1 MTSRTSSLRRHLF
14 TTRSLRNASFALASA
29 SLVAATVSMSQSGA
43 LSTPLTSL
51 TSSPRVAALSAKCP
65 WVAQSLHHSA
75 TASALAG
82 QVVARMTPSEL
93 AHFVVLRQQGPIE
106 NINVGVARLCI
117 PALTLIDGP
126 GGVGDNLTG
135 VTQFPSEISL
145 AATFNPTVAK
155 TVGVAMALE
164 ALRKGF
170 DVLQAPDLN
179 LVRSPLSGRSFET
192 YGEDPFLASVMGVA
206 AIEGIQS
213 TGEMAQAKHLGAYT
227 QENARARLNQLVS
240 QRVMDEVYNAPFHAA
255 VTQAHVASMMC
266 AMGQLNGV
274 NTCSTSQLY
283 TLLHSWGFS
292 GFVRSD
298 YDAVKSPAPA
308 FRAGMDLL
316 KPATAQQV
324 TTLMNS
330 GQLAATTL
338 RAGVRRVLTSMFAY
352 GLITHPRTLNL
363 NAPATNQ
370 ADQNVALQAARQ
382 SIVLLKNTPGVLPLG
397 PSLGSL
403 AVIGVGAY
411 DAVTTRGG
419 GSSGVHASSLTT
431 PLDALRAQFPHT
443 AVSYAPG
450 GLPALE
456 FDPLN
461 AADVTA
467 GKAPPTELPI
477 VAPSEPGTADLAID
491 YSKVVTAAALT
502 ATAPGKGEGWSNW
515 DVSFVAKKT
524 GTWVLGLENIGD
536 TFLTLN
542 GRTVIS
548 DRGIHGPYP
557 QSVAVTLVAGKSYQV
572 VARWFSIGSTS
583 TPRFGIDYVQPQI
596 NAAVAAAK
604 KAQVAVVFASNL
616 LTEGADMPSLSLQGS
631 LNALISAVAKV
642 NPRTVVVLD
651 TGGAV
656 LTPWRSKVAAI
667 LEAWYPGQEGAQAI
681 AQVLSGTVDASG
693 RLPLTMP
700 GSAALTPTSKAAQFP
715 GQNGV
720 VNFAGLSDI
729 GYRWYQTNAVTP
741 AYPFGY
747 GLSYTTFSHANVA
760 IARQGTGVSVA
771 LDVTNTGTR
780 SGVDVVE
787 VYVGYPTSAGEPPE
801 QLRGLARVDLA
812 RGATTHLVISLVRSD
827 FTYAQGSAT
836 VLATGA
842 YRVDVASSSATSFA
856 STSLTLK

>member
-1 MTSRTSSLRRHLF
+1 
-14 TTRSLRNASFALASA
+14 
-29 SLVAATVSMSQSGA
+29 
-43 LSTPLTSL
+43 
-51 TSSPRVAALSAKCP
+51 
-65 WVAQSLHHSA
+65 
-75 TASALAG
+75 
-82 QVVARMTPSEL
+82 MTPSEL
-93 AHFVVLRQQGPIE
+93 ANFVVLRQQGPIE

-117 PALTLIDGP
+117 PAITMIDGP
-126 GGVGDNLTG
+126 GGVGGNLTG

-145 AATFNPTVAK
+145 AATFNPTIAK

-213 TGEMAQAKHLGAYT
+213 TGVMAQAKHLGAYT
-227 QENARARLNQLVS
+227 QENARARLNQVVS
-240 QRVMDEVYNAPFHAA
+240 QRVMDEVYNAPFYAA

-266 AMGQLNGV
+266 AMGSLNGV
-274 NTCSTSQLY
+274 NTCSTSQFY
-283 TLLHSWGFS
+283 TLLRSWGFT

-298 YDAVKSPAPA
+298 YDAVKTPAPA
-308 FRAGMDLL
+308 FRAGMSLL
-316 KPATAQQV
+316 KPASAQQV
-324 TTLMNS
+324 TTLIS
-330 GQLAATTL
+330 TGQLSASTL
-338 RAGVRRVLTSMFAY
+338 RVGVRSVLTQMFAY

-382 SIVLLKNTPGVLPLG
+382 SIVLLKNTPAVLPLSA
-397 PSLGSL
+397 SLGSL

-431 PLDALRAQFPHT
+431 PLAALRAQFPHA
-443 AVSYAPG
+443 AVSYSPG

-461 AADVTA
+461 ASDITS
-467 GKAPPTELPI
+467 GKAPPSEVPI
-477 VAPSEPGTADLAID
+477 IAPSEPGTGDLAID
-491 YSKVVTAAALT
+491 YSTAVTAAALT
-502 ATAPGKGEGWSNW
+502 AAAPGKGEGWSSW
-515 DVSFVAKKT
+515 DVTFIPKKT
-524 GTWVLGLENIGD
+524 GTYVIGLENIGD

-542 GRTVIS
+542 RKTIMA

-557 QSVAVTLVAGKSYQV
+557 QSVAVTLVAGQSYQV
-572 VARWFSIGSTS
+572 VARWFSIGPTS
-583 TPRFGIDYVQPQI
+583 TPRFGIDFVQPQI

-604 KAQVAVVFASNL
+604 KARVAVVFASDL

-631 LNALISAVAKV
+631 LNALISAVAAV

-656 LTPWRSKVAAI
+656 LTPWRSKVVAI
-667 LEAWYPGQEGAQAI
+667 VEAWYPGQQGAQAI
-681 AQVLSGTVDASG
+681 AQVLSGVVDTSG

-700 GSAALTPTSKAAQFP
+700 GSDTSTPTSNVAQFP

-729 GYRWYQTNAVTP
+729 GYRWYQANAVTS

-747 GLSYTTFSHANVA
+747 GLSYTTFSRTHVV
-760 IARQGTGVSVA
+760 IARQGTGVRVA

-787 VYVGYPTSAGEPPE
+787 VYVGYPASAGEPPE

-812 RGATTHLVISLVRSD
+812 RGATTHVVISLARSA
-827 FTYAQGSAT
+827 FTYARGSLV

-842 YRVDVASSSATSFA
+842 YQVNVASSSATSFA